1 MPVQTFNPSDLPQS
15 TTNWAVAQRVVGPFA
30 PHAQTTPNMTIIV
43 DAGYLLNGTT
53 LTEVNPQ
60 TVGPFTATPSQRV
73 DRVVIDRATGAVSV
87 VVGTDG
93 SVTPSALPA
102 GKLPVARVHLLN
114 TLSFITNASISD
126 ERALS
131 DLTTSSLANEVF
143 CRITLNG
150 VDQTGVPNS
159 TFTRVNLTTADF
171 NVGTAFDTSTYRFK
185 PTVGGYFIVTAQ
197 VNIVN
202 SSSGALIGA
211 AIYKNGS
218 AQSWNFS
225 APSFSGNMPALVS
238 DIVQMNGTTDYVEL
252 YCTQNNGAARSIS
265 GAKHDTWFSASR
277 LR

>member
-43 DAGYLLNGTT
+43 DAGHLLNGAT

-73 DRVVIDRATGAVSV
+73 DRVVVDRTAGTASI

-93 SVTPSALPA
+93 SVTPPALPA

-114 TLSFITNASISD
+114 TLSFITNAVISD

-159 TFTRVNLTTADF
+159 TATRVNLTTADF
-171 NVGTAFDTSTYRFK
+171 NVGAAFDTTTCRFK
-185 PTVGGYFIVTAQ
+185 PTVGGYFIIAAQ

-202 SSSGALIGA
+202 SSSGVNIGA
-211 AIYKNGS
+211 AIYKNGA
-218 AQSWNFS
+218 AQSWNFV
-225 APSFSGNMPALVS
+225 APARTGNYPAQLS

-252 YCTQNNGAARSIS
+252 YCSQDNGAARSIS

>member
-1 MPVQTFNPSDLPQS
+1 
-15 TTNWAVAQRVVGPFA
+15 
-30 PHAQTTPNMTIIV
+30 MTIIV
-43 DAGYLLNGTT
+43 DAGHLLNGAT

-73 DRVVIDRATGAVSV
+73 DRVVVDRTAGTASI

-93 SVTPSALPA
+93 SVTPPALPA

-114 TLSFITNASISD
+114 TLSFITNAVISD

-159 TFTRVNLTTADF
+159 TATRVNLTTADF
-171 NVGTAFDTSTYRFK
+171 NVGAAFDTTTCRFK
-185 PTVGGYFIVTAQ
+185 PTVGGYFIIAAQ

-202 SSSGALIGA
+202 SSSGVNIGA
-211 AIYKNGS
+211 AIYKNGA
-218 AQSWNFS
+218 AQSWNFV
-225 APSFSGNMPALVS
+225 APARTGNYPAQLS

-252 YCTQNNGAARSIS
+252 YCSQDNGAARSIS